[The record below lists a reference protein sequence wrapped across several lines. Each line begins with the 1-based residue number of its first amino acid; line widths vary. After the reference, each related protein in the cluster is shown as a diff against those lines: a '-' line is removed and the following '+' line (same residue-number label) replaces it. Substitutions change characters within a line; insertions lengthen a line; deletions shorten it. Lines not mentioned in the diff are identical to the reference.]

1 MLGCRVLQD
10 SGHAARA
17 MQLFPAFVR
26 RPDRSVGGQ
35 CRTQAG
41 SFGGRRAERA
51 AGSAGGDGPRREPG
65 AVSSQTQRQFLQS
78 GPALLSGGKDPGAEQ
93 AEAAQFDAVL
103 GCPPA
108 VTGLTA
114 GGGAQPR

>member
-1 MLGCRVLQD
+1 
-10 SGHAARA
+10 
-17 MQLFPAFVR
+17 VR
-26 RPDRSVGGQ
+26 CSSSQPSSV
-35 CRTQAG
+35 
-41 SFGGRRAERA
+41 GRRAERA